1 VVFEFSSSEPGSS
14 FECSLDGGPFSPCSS
29 PDVIKA
35 KKGKH
40 HFEVR
45 ARDAAGNVDPAPA
58 AASWKRKK
66 PQH

>member
-1 VVFEFSSSEPGSS
+1 
-14 FECSLDGGPFSPCSS
+14 
-29 PDVIKA
+29 VIKA